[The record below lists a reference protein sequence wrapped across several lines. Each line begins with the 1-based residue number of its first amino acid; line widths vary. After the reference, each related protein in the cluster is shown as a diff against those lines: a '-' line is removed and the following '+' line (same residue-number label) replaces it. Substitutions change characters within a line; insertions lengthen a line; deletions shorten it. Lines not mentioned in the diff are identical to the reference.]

1 MSENEINMDY
11 EFQSIVLIVDDIA
24 ENIQVLGNILDEHDI
39 EFSYASGGKEALEA
53 IDFNKPDLLLLDIN
67 MPEMNGFEVCEKLKK
82 DPATKNIPVI
92 FLTAKTDRE
101 DIVKGLTI
109 GAVDY
114 VTKPFN
120 PQELISRVKTHLEL
134 SNSRKMIDAQNERL
148 RKAYTDMRDANI
160 TKDKFFS
167 IIAHDLKEPF
177 NTLLGFSELLL
188 KEYDNRTPEE
198 NKEMI
203 QHIYHSSVHGFDLL
217 NNLLEWS
224 RSQTGRIEY
233 KPCDFSLTDLV
244 RQNTASLSGA
254 ANKKNID
261 VQNEIKEYIMAFG
274 DQRMINTVIRNLIV
288 NALKF
293 TGSGGEIVL
302 SHKEENEFIVVTV
315 ADTGIGISEKN
326 LSKLFNLTENISTPG
341 TKNEHGTGLGL
352 ILCKEFVEKNGGKI
366 WVESEYGRGSKFSFS
381 LPRGNNTS

>member
-1 MSENEINMDY
+1 MSENEINRDY
-11 EFQSIVLIVDDIA
+11 EFQSNVLIVDDIA

-53 IDFNKPDLLLLDIN
+53 IAFNKPDLLLLDIN

-82 DPATKNIPVI
+82 EPETKKIPVI
-92 FLTAKTDRE
+92 FLTARTDRE

-148 RKAYTDMRDANI
+148 RKAYTDMKETNK

-188 KEYDNRTPEE
+188 KEYDNRAPEE

-203 QHIYHSSVHGFDLL
+203 QHIYNSSIHGFDLL

-244 RQNTASLSGA
+244 RQNIVSISSA

-274 DQRMINTVIRNLIV
+274 DQRMINTVVRNLIV

-302 SHKEENEFIVVTV
+302 SQKEENEFIIVTV
-315 ADTGIGISEKN
+315 TDTGVGISEKN
-326 LSKLFNLTENISTPG
+326 LSKLFNLTESFSTPG
-341 TKNEHGTGLGL
+341 TEKEHGTGLGL

-381 LPRGNNTS
+381 IPRGSDTS